1 MKIIPLNLVASVI
14 ASMMLSGCTEPSGAS
29 KSADNELFDI
39 ILVGGRVI
47 DPETGLDAV
56 RDVGIRDGRIVA
68 VSEKSLGGQG
78 KNERVK
84 INVKGLVVAPGF
96 IDLHAHGMSAEAFE
110 YRAMD
115 GVTTAL
121 ELEWGYPRI
130 KDFIESRS
138 GKARINFG
146 ASVSHGMLRG
156 FAMPHVEG
164 EQQLPD
170 DEMLARAMHAPEPM
184 RAFRMLKGLSKLK
197 RRSLPEGKIEGLYGM
212 LERELNQGGL
222 GIGMAHQ
229 YYPGAS
235 RREIYRVFQFA
246 GRKEVP
252 IFTHV
257 REMNIGAMQE
267 VIANA
272 ASTGAPLHIVHVN
285 SMSLGQLPEV
295 LELISGARE
304 RGLDL
309 TTEAYPYTAASTDI
323 SSAIFDE
330 GWQEILGISY
340 GDVQW
345 QDTGERLTKE
355 TFDRYRKKGGVV
367 IIHMMK
373 EEMIELA
380 MRTPFVMI
388 ASDAMPYAKGAH
400 PRSAGTFCRV
410 LSRYVRERKT
420 ISLIDA
426 LGKMSLMP
434 ADRLSAIA
442 PKMKNKGR
450 IQLGADA
457 DIVIFDPETVSDRA
471 TFDSGLQFS
480 TGMHHVIV
488 SGAFVVRDEKLVPEV
503 YPGLPVVGRYAG
515 KSTSSE

>member
-1 MKIIPLNLVASVI
+1 MKLFSLRSISAASISVSLWI
-14 ASMMLSGCTEPSGAS
+14 CAQPFEATGADGD
-29 KSADNELFDI
+29 AFDTV
-39 ILVGGRVI
+39 LVGGRVI

-56 RDVGIRDGRIVA
+56 RDVGIRDGRIVTI
-68 VSEKSLGGQG
+68 SEKPLGERG
-78 KNERVK
+78 KKGGVR
-84 INVKGLVVAPGF
+84 IDAKGLVVAPGF
-96 IDLHAHGMSAEAFE
+96 IDLHAHGMSPKAFE

-121 ELEWGYPRI
+121 DLELGYPRV
-130 KDFIESRS
+130 KEFLESRS

-146 ASVSHGMLRG
+146 ASVSHMVLRG
-156 FAMPHVEG
+156 LAMPNEEG
-164 EQQLPD
+164 ADRLPN
-170 DEMLARAMHAPEPM
+170 EAELAKAMRAPEPLNASHLLLGLEKRNALEM
-184 RAFRMLKGLSKLK
+184 PEEAYGGLFKMFERGLS
-197 RRSLPEGKIEGLYGM
+197 EGGI
-212 LERELNQGGL
+212 

-235 RREIYRVFQFA
+235 RLEVYRVFQFA
-246 GRKEVP
+246 GKKDVP
-252 IFTHV
+252 VFTHV

-267 VIANA
+267 VIADA

-295 LELISGARE
+295 LELIAGARE

-309 TTEAYPYTAASTDI
+309 TAEAYPYTAASTHI
-323 SSAIFDE
+323 ESTIFDE

-355 TFDRYRKKGGVV
+355 TFDRYRKQGGVV
-367 IIHMMK
+367 ILHMMK

-380 MRTPFVMI
+380 MRTPFVMV

-410 LSRYVRERKT
+410 LARYVRERKT
-420 ISLIDA
+420 LSLIKA

-434 ADRLSAIA
+434 ADRLAEIA
-442 PKMKNKGR
+442 PAMKKKGR
-450 IQLGADA
+450 LQVGADA
-457 DIVIFDPETVSDRA
+457 DIVVFDPETVADRA
-471 TFDSGLQFS
+471 TFESGLKFS
-480 TGMHHVIV
+480 TGMHHVLV
-488 SGAFVVRDEKLVPEV
+488 NGEFVVRDQKLVPGV
-503 YPGLPVVGRYAG
+503 NPGLPVQGRFAQMTTP
-515 KSTSSE
+515 SN